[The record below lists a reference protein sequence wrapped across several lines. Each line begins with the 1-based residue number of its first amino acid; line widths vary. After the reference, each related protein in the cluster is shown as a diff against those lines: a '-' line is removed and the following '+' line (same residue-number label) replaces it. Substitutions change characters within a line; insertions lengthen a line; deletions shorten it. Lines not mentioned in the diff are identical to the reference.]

1 MAEELFKNVGKEVP
15 MKAETK
21 AVEKSAEEPKQEALK
36 QDASSSGSNDQG
48 GDASQDQTPQP
59 TELDMLKQRAKLM
72 GITFSNN
79 IGLDALKAKIEEHK
93 AAAMAKSQAPA
104 SASTEMTMATEQT
117 EPAAQNPKAK
127 KISLRAQLQKEK
139 MKLVRLRITNLDP
152 KKKDLP
158 GEILTVANEYLGTVR
173 KFVPFGEQTDNGY
186 HVPYCLY
193 EMMRDRKFL
202 SIKTR
207 KGPKGQTIVEQQ
219 MAREFALEVLPPLTE
234 AELARLSTA
243 QQAAGGIE

>member
-1 MAEELFKNVGKEVP
+1 MADELFKNVGKEAPV
-15 MKAETK
+15 KTETK
-21 AVEKSAEEPKQEALK
+21 ADEKLAEKTKQEA
-36 QDASSSGSNDQG
+36 STSGSTDE
-48 GDASQDQTPQP
+48 GDNASEEQTTQP

-79 IGLDALKAKIEEHK
+79 IGLEALKAKIEEHK
-93 AAAMAKSQAPA
+93 AAATAKTQATTPA
-104 SASTEMTMATEQT
+104 LTETTPKDDEDSKPVST
-117 EPAAQNPKAK
+117 PKAK
-127 KISLRAQLQKEK
+127 KVSLRAHLQKEK

-219 MAREFALEVLPPLTE
+219 MVREFALEILPPLTE
-234 AELARLSTA
+234 AELARLSAA
-243 QQAAGGIE
+243 QLSAGGVE

>member
-1 MAEELFKNVGKEVP
+1 MNDELFKNVGKVNEKP
-15 MKAETK
+15 AEETK
-21 AVEKSAEEPKQEALK
+21 QETMEQSA
-36 QDASSSGSNDQG
+36 SISGSTDE
-48 GDASQDQTPQP
+48 GDNASEDQTPKP
-59 TELDMLKQRAKLM
+59 SELDMLKQRAKLM

-93 AAAMAKSQAPA
+93 AAATAKTQATTP
-104 SASTEMTMATEQT
+104 ASTETASKDDEDS
-117 EPAAQNPKAK
+117 EAAPTPKAK
-127 KISLRAQLQKEK
+127 KISLRAHLQKEK

-193 EMMRDRKFL
+193 EMMKNRKFL

-219 MAREFALEVLPPLTE
+219 WAREFALEVLPPLTE

>member
-1 MAEELFKNVGKEVP
+1 MTDELFKNVGKEAPV
-15 MKAETK
+15 KAETK
-21 AVEKSAEEPKQEALK
+21 PAEKPTEKPKQEA
-36 QDASSSGSNDQG
+36 STSGSTDEVND
-48 GDASQDQTPQP
+48 AFEVQP

-72 GITFSNN
+72 GINFSNN

-93 AAAMAKSQAPA
+93 AAATAKTQASAPA
-104 SASTEMTMATEQT
+104 STETASKDDEGSKPAST
-117 EPAAQNPKAK
+117 PKAK
-127 KISLRAQLQKEK
+127 KISLRAHLQKEK

-219 MAREFALEVLPPLTE
+219 WAREFALEVLPPLTE
-234 AELARLSTA
+234 AELARLSAA
-243 QQAAGGIE
+243 QLSAGGVE

>member
-1 MAEELFKNVGKEVP
+1 MADELFKNVGKDVP
-15 MKAETK
+15 TTETK
-21 AVEKSAEEPKQEALK
+21 AAEKPAEAPKQEAPK
-36 QDASSSGSNDQG
+36 EAASTSGSNDEG
-48 GDASQDQTPQP
+48 GAAPEEQAQQP
-59 TELDMLKQRAKLM
+59 SELDMLKSRAKLM

-79 IGLDALKAKIEEHK
+79 IGLDALKTKIEEHK
-93 AAAMAKSQAPA
+93 QASEAKTQTQVTAQTNEQQAE
-104 SASTEMTMATEQT
+104 SQT
-117 EPAAQNPKAK
+117 ENQKKKAK
-127 KISLRAQLQKEK
+127 TFSLRSHLQKEK

-158 GEILTVANEYLGTVR
+158 GEILTTGNEYLGTVR
-173 KFVPFGEQTDNGY
+173 KFVPFGEATDNGY

-219 MAREFALEVLPPLTE
+219 MVREFALEILPPLTE
-234 AELARLSTA
+234 AELARLSAA
-243 QQAAGGIE
+243 QLSAGGVE

>member
-1 MAEELFKNVGKEVP
+1 MADELFKNVGKEAPV
-15 MKAETK
+15 KAETK
-21 AVEKSAEEPKQEALK
+21 PAEKPTEKPKQEA
-36 QDASSSGSNDQG
+36 STSGSTNEVND
-48 GDASQDQTPQP
+48 AFEVQP

-72 GITFSNN
+72 GINFSNN

-93 AAAMAKSQAPA
+93 AAATAKTQASAPA
-104 SASTEMTMATEQT
+104 SKDDKGSKPAST
-117 EPAAQNPKAK
+117 PKAK
-127 KISLRAQLQKEK
+127 KISLRAHLQKEK

-219 MAREFALEVLPPLTE
+219 WAREFALEVLPPLTE

-243 QQAAGGIE
+243 QQAAGGVE

>member
-1 MAEELFKNVGKEVP
+1 MADELFKNVGKEAPV
-15 MKAETK
+15 KTETK
-21 AVEKSAEEPKQEALK
+21 ADEKPAEETKQG
-36 QDASSSGSNDQG
+36 ASTSGSTDE
-48 GDASQDQTPQP
+48 GDNASEEQTTPQP

-79 IGLDALKAKIEEHK
+79 IGVEALKAKIEEHK
-93 AAAMAKSQAPA
+93 AAATAKTQTTTPAPTETASKDDEDSKPA
-104 SASTEMTMATEQT
+104 ST
-117 EPAAQNPKAK
+117 PKAK
-127 KISLRAQLQKEK
+127 KVSLRAHLQKEK

-193 EMMRDRKFL
+193 EMMKNRKFL

-219 MAREFALEVLPPLTE
+219 WAREFALEVLPPLTE

-243 QQAAGGIE
+243 QQAAGGVE

>member
-1 MAEELFKNVGKEVP
+1 MADELFKNVGKEAPV
-15 MKAETK
+15 KAETK
-21 AVEKSAEEPKQEALK
+21 PAEKPTEKPAEEPKQEA
-36 QDASSSGSNDQG
+36 STSGSTDE
-48 GDASQDQTPQP
+48 GDNAPEAQP

-72 GITFSNN
+72 GIAFSNN

-93 AAAMAKSQAPA
+93 AAATAKTQASAPA
-104 SASTEMTMATEQT
+104 STETASNDDEGTKPAST
-117 EPAAQNPKAK
+117 PKAK
-127 KISLRAQLQKEK
+127 KISLRAHLQKEK

-193 EMMRDRKFL
+193 ELMKNRKFL
-202 SIKTR
+202 NIKTR

-219 MAREFALEVLPPLTE
+219 WVREFALEILPPLTE
-234 AELARLSTA
+234 AELARLSAA
-243 QQAAGGIE
+243 QQAAGGVE

>member
-1 MAEELFKNVGKEVP
+1 MADELFKNVGKETPV
-15 MKAETK
+15 KSETK
-21 AVEKSAEEPKQEALK
+21 VAEKPVEEPKQEAQK
-36 QDASSSGSNDQG
+36 EEVSTSGSTDE
-48 GDASQDQTPQP
+48 GDNAPNDQTPQP

-93 AAAMAKSQAPA
+93 AGVAQKQDTSSIVQTAQNDDPI
-104 SASTEMTMATEQT
+104 EQVEQT
-117 EPAAQNPKAK
+117 LKVK
-127 KISLRAQLQKEK
+127 KVSLRSYLQKEK

-207 KGPKGQTIVEQQ
+207 KGPRGQTIVEQQ
-219 MAREFALEVLPPLTE
+219 MAREFALEILPPLTE

>member
-1 MAEELFKNVGKEVP
+1 MAEDLFKNVGKEASVVT
-15 MKAETK
+15 ENE
-21 AVEKSAEEPKQEALK
+21 AVEKPSEEPKQEA
-36 QDASSSGSNDQG
+36 STSGSTDEGNDV
-48 GDASQDQTPQP
+48 SEVQTPQP

-79 IGLDALKAKIEEHK
+79 IGVEALKAKIEEHK
-93 AAAMAKSQAPA
+93 AAATAKTQA
-104 SASTEMTMATEQT
+104 SDLTSTETVTND
-117 EPAAQNPKAK
+117 AQDSKAVETPKAK
-127 KISLRAQLQKEK
+127 KLSLRAHLQKEK

-207 KGPKGQTIVEQQ
+207 KGSKGQTIVEQQ